1 MKKLKDMFKFGK
13 RKNKK
18 EVTDGNTIDFQSQ
31 TFENND
37 ITLNDQVS
45 AEHQT
50 TLSQIESRAK
60 ADAQASPSLP
70 YSDLKTPSGYET
82 EIRYRYQ
89 TIVGML
95 RSKCEDKLSD
105 LAKSCASLAAKC
117 SGFIKNK
124 EKFIE
129 KTSQKSTKKKD
140 NEESKDSRIYED
152 KKGFLTRKIERIK
165 AIIENVQ
172 NSIHEFEQILAD
184 DYEANFKDRHRTL
197 VVLLIIIGIL
207 ESPMNYLLLSL
218 WREGIIGTIL
228 LTLLFSILIPIS
240 AHAFGGLLKKKK
252 NSKKDIFWMSLS
264 VVVALIISGIVG
276 YVRSN
281 YLSEK
286 GVDILSSWGYG
297 ALNFILFIVAS
308 WLSYHFGFKNP
319 EIVKAVKQALERLEV
334 ENKNLSEIQE
344 ELYTLE
350 EQTTNKQHQVSD
362 HFDDTAELDFERKH
376 SEMLS
381 EMKSKEKEY
390 SGALT
395 AVKSLEETINNYFFE
410 AVHQYRSIN
419 EKWRNDSLR
428 PVFWDNEIE
437 PLKTYYSHISES
449 GDKISGDSTDM
460 NLFDAV

>member
-1 MKKLKDMFKFGK
+1 MKNLKDIFNFGK
-13 RKNKK
+13 RKNKEK
-18 EVTDGNTIDFQSQ
+18 ETNEKTLGFESQ
-31 TFENND
+31 TFEKD
-37 ITLNDQVS
+37 GTTLNDQIS
-45 AEHQT
+45 AKHQAI
-50 TLSQIESRAK
+50 LDKIEPRAK

-70 YSDLKTPSGYET
+70 HSSLTTPSGYEP

-89 TIVGML
+89 TMVGMV
-95 RSKCEDKLSD
+95 RSSCEDTLSD
-105 LAKSCASLAAKC
+105 LAKRCASLAAEC
-117 SGFIKNK
+117 AGFIKNK

-129 KTSQKSTKKKD
+129 KTSEKSTKKKD

-152 KKGFLTRKIERIK
+152 KKGFFARKIERIK

-184 DYEANFKDRHRTL
+184 DYEANFKDKHRTL
-197 VVLLIIIGIL
+197 VILLVIIGIL

-228 LTLLFSILIPIS
+228 LTMLFSILVPIS

-252 NSKKDIFWMSLS
+252 NSKKDILWMSLA
-264 VVVALIISGIVG
+264 VAVAITISAIVG

-319 EIVKAVKQALERLEV
+319 EIIKAVKQSVERLEV
-334 ENKNLSEIQE
+334 ENKNLAKVQE
-344 ELYTLE
+344 ELYELE
-350 EQTTNKQHQVSD
+350 EQTTNKQHQVAD
-362 HFDDTAELDFERKH
+362 QFDDTAQLDFERKH
-376 SEMLS
+376 SSMLS

-437 PLKTYYSHISES
+437 PLKTYYNHIS
-449 GDKISGDSTDM
+449 DSGDSTDM